1 LELDLAL
8 KIFNDI
14 TDYNQSIDWVG
25 FKLMMDLYDI
35 ENVKDFIEYITVIK
49 ETINNFD
56 KIYDNKINTPEVKQV
71 QAIIDSMKY
80 KGKK

>member
-1 LELDLAL
+1 MELDLAL

-35 ENVKDFIEYITVIK
+35 ENVKDFVEYITIIK

-71 QAIIDSMKY
+71 QALIDSMKY

>member
-1 LELDLAL
+1 MELDLAL

-71 QAIIDSMKY
+71 QALIDSMKY